1 MPLALYPWLL
11 FLLLFPLSTW
21 AGPLSTVFSLSPY
34 LTAALPSCAHRCL
47 RSFVTDN
54 YPTSVC
60 PNPSDLTCLCTHDNK
75 LGLTLGE
82 GALRCLASECPK
94 DSTIVNGAV
103 KVYELCSIIP
113 NAKPMTH
120 STLTATHVVIET
132 VQTSSSQLNTMS
144 GNNPNPAAPLPS
156 SINRPSSVP
165 ASTPQDDTLP
175 SSIISD
181 PNPPSPS
188 PTTTE
193 SVFPTTD
200 LLSTSPSTFTSP
212 TSTTSNAQ
220 PSASPTVV
228 GPAPPAPPAPPGPVL
243 TKPQIAGVTVGSIA
257 AAGLVI
263 GLLALVLCLR
273 ERKRRRRGSDA
284 SFGNDKIVIDQPRT
298 PSQSSATAPH
308 DLEHGNEELATPDPY
323 QRAQAPDTRP
333 QSNRWSF
340 WRKSMNPE
348 DISVAVAP
356 APAHQPTY
364 ERSPVTPMSA
374 ASHESSSRLL
384 PDKPAYSLYPP
395 PLRLSLYNTQVSPID
410 APGQQYANF
419 RRNSFGPAI
428 RPAPAPRGPRTMDTS
443 QSYLH
448 LGQPTIRAVPSDP
461 FLDASSSSRTTD
473 PRQLQT
479 LPAQRS
485 KAALS
490 PPIVHQSGQWAQP
503 VQLHRKPVPARL
515 APDGLRI
522 VTPADQM
529 SLVSELPANPVTLAI
544 NRPQSPQ
551 TVQPTRRKSSGRRK
565 GNARRPQTFL
575 STTTDTSFE
584 DADSDDEPPIPHSTL
599 PTVVESP
606 PNRIRTA
613 GVRYPVVP
621 ISANESPSVNR
632 TVREIRKQQ
641 QQQREQLELNPA
653 SDRSMGKAR
662 ASPNPKTPS
671 PRLDKAFPNVPEQLK
686 ERQQV
691 PDNSSDRIKPGS
703 AKWNILVAPGLEGI
717 ENAGSPGMRSKAS
730 TEWTPVSTPTRR
742 AR

>member
-11 FLLLFPLSTW
+11 FLFLFPLSTW

-34 LTAALPSCAHRCL
+34 LTAAVPSCAHGCL

-54 YPTSVC
+54 YPTSIC
-60 PNPSDLTCLCTHDNK
+60 PNPSDLTCLCTNDNK

-82 GALRCLASECPK
+82 AALRCLASECPK
-94 DSTIVNGAV
+94 DSTVVNGAV

-132 VQTSSSQLNTMS
+132 VQPSSPQLNTMS
-144 GNNPNPAAPLPS
+144 RNNPITATPLPS

-165 ASTPQDDTLP
+165 ATSSQDDGLP
-175 SSIISD
+175 FSIVAD

-193 SVFPTTD
+193 SIFSTGDPF
-200 LLSTSPSTFTSP
+200 STSPSTIASP
-212 TSTTSNAQ
+212 TSTTPITS

-228 GPAPPAPPAPPGPVL
+228 APPPSGPVL

-257 AAGLVI
+257 AAGLVF
-263 GLLALVLCLR
+263 GFLALVFCLR

-298 PSQSSATAPH
+298 PSRSSAAAPH
-308 DLEHGNEELATPDPY
+308 DLEHGNQEIATPEPY

-333 QSNRWSF
+333 PSNRWSF

-348 DISVAVAP
+348 DIGVAVAP
-356 APAHQPTY
+356 GPAHQLAY

-374 ASHESSSRLL
+374 TSHESSSRLL
-384 PDKPAYSLYPP
+384 PDKPIYSLYPP
-395 PLRLSLYNTQVSPID
+395 PLRLSSYNTQVSPID

-428 RPAPAPRGPRTMDTS
+428 RAAPAPRGPRTMDTS
-443 QSYLH
+443 QSNLH

-473 PRQLQT
+473 PRQFQT

-485 KAALS
+485 KSALS
-490 PPIVHQSGQWAQP
+490 PPIIHQSGQWAQP

-522 VTPADQM
+522 VTPTDQM
-529 SLVSELPANPVTLAI
+529 SFVSELPANPATLAI
-544 NRPQSPQ
+544 GSSQSSQ

-565 GNARRPQTFL
+565 GNTRRPQTFL

-584 DADSDDEPPIPHSTL
+584 DADSDDEPPMPHSTL

-606 PNRIRTA
+606 PSRIRTA

-621 ISANESPSVNR
+621 ISAAESPSVNQ
-632 TVREIRKQQ
+632 TVREIRKQQQ

-671 PRLDKAFPNVPEQLK
+671 PRFDKALPNVPELTGTQLR

-691 PDNSSDRIKPGS
+691 PDDSSDRIKPGS
-703 AKWNILVAPGLEGI
+703 AKWSILVAPGLEGI
-717 ENAGSPGMRSKAS
+717 ENAGSPGMKSKAS